1 MKRKIFT
8 IILIVCLSI
17 SILGNIGQKETINRL
32 DNKITVLENEKK
44 DLSKQ
49 HKEYEEKTAEEN
61 KKLKLEI
68 KDLEQDKEIAEL
80 ELEKEIEEDV
90 WYKCE
95 KCGITNG
102 DVEIHNGFY
111 MCPDCIEKEN
121 SNNNSTSNN
130 SSSPNYVH
138 KNNSNSSFNDLDD
151 DNTTYKPSKG
161 YVYWTPSGKSYHSRK
176 SCPTLKRSKTIYEG
190 YNCPKTDPCN
200 ICVKNRSIS
209 NNYSNYN
216 DNEDSVSIPDN
227 PPIIQDEPN
236 PEFETEPTEP

>member
-1 MKRKIFT
+1 MKKKIFM

-44 DLSKQ
+44 DSLKQ
-49 HKEYEEKTAEEN
+49 YEKCKEKTAEEN

-68 KDLEQDKEIAEL
+68 KDLEQDKKIAEL
-80 ELEKEIEEDV
+80 ELEEEKEEDV

-111 MCPDCIEKEN
+111 MYPDCIEKES

-130 SSSPNYVH
+130 SSNPNYVY
-138 KNNSNSSFNDLDD
+138 KNNSNSSFNGLDD
-151 DNTTYKPSKG
+151 DNTTYNKNNN
-161 YVYWTPSGKSYHSRK
+161 TA
-176 SCPTLKRSKTIYEG
+176 IYL
-190 YNCPKTDPCN
+190 PLLSIFN
-200 ICVKNRSIS
+200 IL
-209 NNYSNYN
+209 
-216 DNEDSVSIPDN
+216 
-227 PPIIQDEPN
+227 
-236 PEFETEPTEP
+236 F